1 MSAAFALLFA
11 AGAAGKF
18 FCGPL
23 SDRYGSVAA
32 IVVTELVTALSL
44 LAAVVAP
51 GAWLLVVLLPLGF
64 VLNGTSSVLY
74 AAVAGL
80 VDVARRA
87 RGYGLY
93 YTCTQLATAVAP
105 LLYGILADRAG
116 LGPTFVVLAA
126 VTGLIVPLTL
136 ILARELR

>member
-1 MSAAFALLFA
+1 
-11 AGAAGKF
+11 
-18 FCGPL
+18 
-23 SDRYGSVAA
+23 
-32 IVVTELVTALSL
+32 
-44 LAAVVAP
+44 
-51 GAWLLVVLLPLGF
+51 
-64 VLNGTSSVLY
+64 
-74 AAVAGL
+74 

-93 YTCTQLATAVAP
+93 YTCTQLATAIAP

-136 ILARELR
+136 ILGRDLR